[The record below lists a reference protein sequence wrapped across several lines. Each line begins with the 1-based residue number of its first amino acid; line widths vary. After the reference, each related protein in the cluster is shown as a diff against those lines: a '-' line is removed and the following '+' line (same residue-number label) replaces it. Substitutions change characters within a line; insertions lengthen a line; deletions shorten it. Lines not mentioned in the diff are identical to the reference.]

1 MFSAGSSSQP
11 CCRTLKASKVGGKL
25 QKVQLC
31 RPFFLEAHTAPPS
44 GDPTHCP
51 LLPPLRTPCC
61 LPPLHAGQDKMPPES
76 TILVAIP
83 ANMQPGDTISTNMLR
98 QRSLQGNNF
107 IDALEGGAPAM
118 GVPVGAMED
127 AMSAPVPG
135 QLVFLPD
142 LPSTLEL
149 WHKQRFLMMIWL
161 VASLVSLVLFAP
173 LFITSG
179 LFLAAEIAAVMGVVA
194 AIVQLCEKELA
205 SSNSECGRDTA
216 QGTQARQVAL
226 RLGTA
231 IFCVLEAA
239 GQHAACS
246 LHGSTH

>member
-1 MFSAGSSSQP
+1 
-11 CCRTLKASKVGGKL
+11 
-25 QKVQLC
+25 
-31 RPFFLEAHTAPPS
+31 
-44 GDPTHCP
+44 
-51 LLPPLRTPCC
+51 
-61 LPPLHAGQDKMPPES
+61 MPQES

-107 IDALEGGAPAM
+107 MDALEGGAPAV
-118 GVPVGAMED
+118 GVPVRAMED

-205 SSNSECGRDTA
+205 SSNSECGRGPA
-216 QGTQARQVAL
+216 QSTQARQVAW
-226 RLGTA
+226 RL
-231 IFCVLEAA
+231 E
-239 GQHAACS
+239 
-246 LHGSTH
+246 